1 MQVFKIVP
9 ESPSYTEFHIPD
21 MNINIVP
28 YPEKAELKGKNAP
41 YYKID
46 QVRLY
51 IKREKNFKFVIKEE
65 IESERYKKIIFYDI
79 GKKATLP
86 QTVTLLEKSAKSIKF
101 AFNAFKF

>member
-46 QVRLY
+46 QVSSGYTL
-51 IKREKNFKFVIKEE
+51 KERR
-65 IESERYKKIIFYDI
+65 ILS
-79 GKKATLP
+79 L
-86 QTVTLLEKSAKSIKF
+86 
-101 AFNAFKF
+101 

>member
-1 MQVFKIVP
+1 
-9 ESPSYTEFHIPD
+9 

-46 QVRLY
+46 QVTSGYTL
-51 IKREKNFKFVIKEE
+51 REKNFKFVIKEE

-79 GKKATLP
+79 EKKATLP